1 MGVKSLWTVLS
12 GVGELTDIRQLQGQ
26 RVAVD
31 LAGWIVQ
38 SKTCQA
44 MTKHVNNPHIRTLF
58 FRAAALQALDIHPI
72 FVLDGSAPEMKREVM
87 KARRS
92 GGKASQSQ
100 SQTQTEKVVSMNRKG
115 LKSVQNECL
124 TLIRALGLE
133 HATSQGEAEAMC
145 AQLNA
150 EGYVD
155 AVITED
161 SDVFCYGAKVVLQN
175 FALNAAVK
183 SLKMYKMDK
192 IEDLLEINRDR
203 LIFMAIVLGCDLFP
217 TGIPTIGKDTVLP
230 LFRLWPKH
238 WNTVNA
244 LKLWAEEEFP
254 HEDKKGQ
261 LKMTPCEECQDEG
274 GNKHCSDCQQWSKM
288 VSGGDCHCLLLL
300 SAELYKVENIFKKKC
315 AAYDPE
321 WWSDDLPK
329 VLDEFLSVQEIPK
342 IVHTSKPDFDKCVD
356 FLMKKCAWTDDYAA
370 EKVLPFLT
378 RWQTKAVLAGQSESP
393 VIKPIKITKKR
404 VKAGSDLYEVDWKSY
419 AEDVVFLPNSFESTE
434 PAALISSAY
443 PDLVSEFLE
452 RTAKPVKP
460 VKPKAASRKKSQP
473 VKSPAKLVLKKMPKI
488 SQKSKENDTVVKDKK
503 PSKPNKLNDKEVKIT
518 ETKTEKTGTKTEKE
532 SPVKGDSYENPMM
545 RILNKNK
552 KVSENKSFEQSE
564 SKGLKVKSELEP
576 IVPSNFKTLK
586 KSSSTGI
593 IRENIVPNEKK
604 RSLSPGSSCYTPKVP
619 KKHEKVSLVP
629 KREENLSPVP
639 NDNFDCQ
646 DLLPFTIKSERNWDL
661 ENNLFFSTKN
671 ESNNSSDPSSS
682 SDQSYESQS
691 SRDRDLKFRELGY
704 DLSVNEDDMT
714 SSESDSDDVMSS
726 DCSFVV
732 DDFINKSKEKSFE
745 D

>member
-92 GGKASQSQ
+92 VGKASQSQ

-183 SLKMYKMDK
+183 SLKMYTMEK
-192 IEDLLEINRDR
+192 IENLLEISRDR

-244 LKLWAEEEFP
+244 LKLWADQEFP

-261 LKMTPCEECQDEG
+261 LKMKPCEECQEEG
-274 GNKHCSDCQQWSKM
+274 ENEHCSDCQEWSKR
-288 VSGGDCHCLLLL
+288 VSGGDCHCILLL

-321 WWSDDLPK
+321 WWSDELPK
-329 VLDEFLSVQEIPK
+329 VLDEFLSLQEIPK
-342 IVHTSKPDFDKCVD
+342 IVHTNKPDFDKCVD

-378 RWQTKAVLAGQSESP
+378 RWQTKAVLAGQCESP
-393 VIKPIKITKKR
+393 IIKPVKITKKR

-419 AEDVVFLPNSFESTE
+419 AEEVVFLPNSFGSIE
-434 PAALISSAY
+434 PASLISSAY

-452 RTAKPVKP
+452 RTAKPVK
-460 VKPKAASRKKSQP
+460 VKVASRKKSQP
-473 VKSPAKLVLKKMPKI
+473 VKSPAKLVSKKMPKI
-488 SQKSKENDTVVKDKK
+488 SQKSKENDKVAKDKK
-503 PSKPNKLNDKEVKIT
+503 PTKPNKFNDKEVKI
-518 ETKTEKTGTKTEKE
+518 TGTKTEKE
-532 SPVKGDSYENPMM
+532 SPVKEDSYENPML
-545 RILNKNK
+545 RIMNKNK
-552 KVSENKSFEQSE
+552 KDSQIKSFEQSV
-564 SKGLKVKSELEP
+564 LKVKSELDP
-576 IVPSNFKTLK
+576 IVPSNSKTLK
-586 KSSSTGI
+586 KSTSTGV
-593 IRENIVPNEKK
+593 IREKIVPNEKK
-604 RSLSPGSSCYTPKVP
+604 RSLSPGSSCFTPKVP
-619 KKHEKVSLVP
+619 KNQEKLSPVL
-629 KREENLSPVP
+629 KKELSPVP
-639 NDNFDCQ
+639 NDTSDVL
-646 DLLPFTIKSERNWDL
+646 DVLPFSIKREKKWGS
-661 ENNLFFSTKN
+661 ENNNIFANGNK
-671 ESNNSSDPSSS
+671 SNNSSGLSASSDQSCVSSDQSCAS

-691 SRDRDLKFRELGY
+691 SRDRELKFQELGY
-704 DLSVNEDDMT
+704 ELSVNEDEMT
-714 SSESDSDDVMSS
+714 SSDSDSENSMTS
-726 DCSFVV
+726 DCSSVI
-732 DDFINKSKEKSFE
+732 DDFINKSKEQSFE